1 MCLRLSAAGAAPGL
15 DTNTNSRSYLSPP
28 AERQEWPCLEQPRA
42 VKRPVQKHSWCQ
54 GPLHFTHSGRQAAQV
69 QARHPLHRR
78 LIQRP
83 LQGAALST
91 RRRLK
96 RNWRSP
102 NRRRAHSRAR
112 WPPTLKLKRRVRL
125 STGTSSLSWS
135 KRRRQGCTWRCSR

>member
-1 MCLRLSAAGAAPGL
+1 MFETECRRGGAR
-15 DTNTNSRSYLSPP
+15 SRHKHELQVVPLAPP

-91 RRRLK
+91 RRR
-96 RNWRSP
+96 
-102 NRRRAHSRAR
+102 AHSRAR
-112 WPPTLKLKRRVRL
+112 CPPTLKLKRRVRL